1 MNKNSPSKRGESQGR
16 EEDECKDLQMCHG
29 TTDKS
34 ASKWFRMDRL
44 QSSRARVAVVRDGAG
59 KQVEGHAKVS
69 LYPLGNEKTD
79 WTSSMLK
86 RSFQ

>member
-1 MNKNSPSKRGESQGR
+1 MSAK
-16 EEDECKDLQMCHG
+16 MCHG

-44 QSSRARVAVVRDGAG
+44 QSSRTRVAVVRDGAG
-59 KQVEGHAKVS
+59 KQVEGHAK
-69 LYPLGNEKTD
+69 NEKTD